1 MHNPKLLP
9 NLKQPP
15 MLASINYPDYKPQL
29 KTCTHPNPPILHLG
43 TSLTNPLNH
52 IKPPKPIP
60 LHSSTVDYPY
70 TDNMALTIT
79 TLPPSPFLISADPP
93 SSLLI
98 RTSQQTDSKLATS
111 FPIKKPLPSKKNENS
126 GYEWGH

>member
-9 NLKQPP
+9 KLKQPP

-29 KTCTHPNPPILHLG
+29 KTCTHPNPPILLLG

-60 LHSSTVDYPY
+60 LHSSTAHYPY
-70 TDNMALTIT
+70 TDNYGLNHYHPTTIT
-79 TLPPSPFLISADPP
+79 FLDICPPTFFS
-93 SSLLI
+93 
-98 RTSQQTDSKLATS
+98 RTSQQTASNLATS
-111 FPIKKPLPSKKNENS
+111 FPIKKPLPSKKNESS
-126 GYEWGH
+126 GYEWGY